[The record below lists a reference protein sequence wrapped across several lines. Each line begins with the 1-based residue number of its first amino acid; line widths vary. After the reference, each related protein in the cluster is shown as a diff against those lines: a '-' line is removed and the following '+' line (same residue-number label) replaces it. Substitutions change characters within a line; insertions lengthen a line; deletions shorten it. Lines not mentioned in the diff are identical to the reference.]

1 MTLKS
6 KTNSKRVVF
15 TDSDVCTLV
24 NLVYKYKNT
33 VECKKTDVYTW
44 KEKVKDTSG
53 ATEPRTVEQLRTKYD
68 NLKKETRRYFARQR
82 QNLYRTWGGPVEDD
96 IRRVI
101 RDIYEKIK
109 AIINLSVQGMEPRL
123 GDSDSVI
130 SLATNEI
137 NTNTI
142 PYEDNSIFQC
152 EPPHDLPPATGDVKI
167 TDRTEKPCT
176 ITNVDDIVANNTQV
190 VETDIQINDGSTY
203 TKALQEVTIVKS
215 ELLSLKYKLLLKEDQ
230 RNEELHKERLEGQ
243 RLLNEKLHL
252 QNIERK
258 LKNEL
263 LSLKIAN
270 LKKSIEN

>member
-44 KEKVKDTSG
+44 KEKDAVWNKICEEFSSG
-53 ATEPRTVEQLRTKYD
+53 ATEPRTVEQLRTK
-68 NLKKETRRYFARQR
+68 
-82 QNLYRTWGGPVEDD
+82 GGPVEDD
-96 IRRVI
+96 TRRVI
-101 RDIYEKIK
+101 RDIYEKMK
-109 AIINLSVQGMEPRL
+109 VIINLSVQGMEPRL

-167 TDRTEKPCT
+167 TGRTEEPCT

-190 VETDIQINDGSTY
+190 VETDIQINGT
-203 TKALQEVTIVKS
+203 
-215 ELLSLKYKLLLKEDQ
+215 
-230 RNEELHKERLEGQ
+230 
-243 RLLNEKLHL
+243 
-252 QNIERK
+252 
-258 LKNEL
+258 
-263 LSLKIAN
+263 
-270 LKKSIEN
+270 